1 MLLFQEIPI
10 LLSSSKFNQ
19 KNLNLKLFLHV
30 FIQINKRIFAFSYAH
45 WHVLEWNI
53 AGETVALCNPTTC
66 IYTLDNGI
74 VCLRYPS
81 KWSFLPGPHHFGE
94 CFCHHREPGHR
105 RMCLK
110 GHSIIGRVFYEVN
123 LYGHGK
129 PILTVITWTVHIMI
143 KNSMLIYY
151 VKLCISNFVKYRD
164 SKYRTLLTPPI
175 FLG

>member
-10 LLSSSKFNQ
+10 VLSNSKFNQ

-66 IYTLDNGI
+66 IYTLDNGM

-81 KWSFLPGPHHFGE
+81 KWSFLPDPHHFGE

-110 GHSIIGRVFYEVN
+110 VDLLR
-123 LYGHGK
+123 GK
-129 PILTVITWTVHIMI
+129 PLRARQTYTYGNYLNSPHNDNEQCVDLLCQTMHIEFCKI
-143 KNSMLIYY
+143 
-151 VKLCISNFVKYRD
+151 
-164 SKYRTLLTPPI
+164 
-175 FLG
+175 

>member
-19 KNLNLKLFLHV
+19 KNLKLKLFLHV

-110 GHSIIGRVFYEVN
+110 GHSIIGRVFYEAN

-129 PILTVITWTVHIMI
+129 PILTVITWTVHIMVM
-143 KNSMLIYY
+143 NRVLIMIYI
-151 VKLCISNFVKYRD
+151 CIMSNYAYRI
-164 SKYRTLLTPPI
+164 L
-175 FLG
+175 